1 MKRILIILLLTIPFV
16 GFGQLYSIPE
26 NLIDYDIIPNGVMES
41 CYTDKFTH
49 IQSTS
54 ESIMYYT
61 NLRPKEIE
69 WTVGVDL
76 PLFMNTTV
84 LFHENGKIK
93 SIYLWTGFQDYTEK
107 TDSIFYNFDGSV
119 KKGNQSR
126 FINGKNKYEVLGNY
140 LFHMSRLDSMSKIND
155 KKLIVLSELDKLLNT
170 YYQVLRK
177 DMENKE
183 LEDLGNSN
191 SSKSWKYNSKS
202 FSELKKSQ
210 YEWLNQRGDLITKNP
225 VGIEDDLGK
234 INNQIKL
241 YQIRLYLLRNQMSLL
256 FHEHHLQ

>member
-1 MKRILIILLLTIPFV
+1 MKKSLLILLLTIPFI

-26 NLIDYDIIPNGVMES
+26 KNIDYDIIPNGVMES
-41 CYTDKFTH
+41 SHTDKWTH
-49 IQSTS
+49 EQSTS

-61 NLRPKEIE
+61 NLRPKKIE

-76 PLFMNTTV
+76 PTFMNTTV
-84 LFHENGKIK
+84 LFYKNGKIK

-107 TDSIFYNFDGSV
+107 KDSIFYNFDGSV

-155 KKLIVLSELDKLLNT
+155 KKSIVLSELDKLLNT

-256 FHEHHLQ
+256 FHENHLL